1 MTETTTTKA
10 QATYT
15 YLVRNAQGDI
25 VGSRTSAT
33 MAYTHAVLVTNKTG
47 AKVMSW
53 HLTQA
58 AATRE
63 QRSRWAKTGK
73 VVAVEAHQG
82 AKATVLARLAKA
94 AQADAADKA
103 DVAKATKAAT
113 KAPAKATKAPAKA
126 ATKEA
131 PATKLHQSK
140 GVAQG
145 AVLEVGGVAHPGLD
159 WQARM
164 DAKGWNH
171 MVTAEAMGVAPMTLG
186 RVARAQA
193 SPSVALTVK
202 FAKAMGVA
210 PTTLWKAVAD
220 FDLAV
225 ALEASK

>member
-15 YLVRNAQGDI
+15 YLVRNAQGE
-25 VGSRTSAT
+25 VVASRTTAT

-47 AKVMSW
+47 AKVTSW

-58 AATRE
+58 AAAKE

-113 KAPAKATKAPAKA
+113 KAPAKA

-131 PATKLHQSK
+131 PAPKLHQSK

-210 PTTLWKAVAD
+210 PATLWKAVAD